1 MLFSPQPSALGPLK
15 ASRLPALPQEQCAV
29 HRPARY
35 FVAGGV
41 VEGKVTFGAG
51 TNGTMPNF
59 GYASDG

>member
-1 MLFSPQPSALGPLK
+1 
-15 ASRLPALPQEQCAV
+15 V

-59 GYASDG
+59 GYASAG